1 MKQQVS
7 NIERSGWA
15 GALLIAGIFCIY
27 FGLRYSVGE
36 GVWFDEALTTYFIGL
51 DWENLLHFISR
62 FEANMALYYFLL
74 KAWSSVSISE
84 LWLRLFSLLCF
95 LAALWFIYLPI
106 KRHFGYRAG
115 LGFLVLCLSH
125 FYLARYSVEIRGYA
139 LALFFMAI
147 LWFAWTRIVLDGEK
161 RYWLLYAAT
170 GVFAVHSHFF
180 LALGIFCLGL
190 MALVVVKN
198 RSDFLKWL
206 AVHGLI
212 GLSFLPILAF
222 VLVKESGQLD
232 WIGTPSLKALIY
244 LAFEYSGSAPQ
255 SSDPVRF
262 ILLFTLGLATFLG
275 MAWIVRSADRQ
286 KLGDNSQ
293 LRFWVAGLTVA
304 FAPVCIVFVISQFQ
318 PIFSTRFFIAFM
330 PFYLMLGAAGI
341 ALVFR
346 SWSLAPIF
354 IVMAL
359 MGTSAQAYVNRESNR
374 WAPTF
379 SYLAERCSQGQ
390 AVLYLSPK
398 GQTATKFYEKNSP
411 TGCNLDSLPFDIT
424 PGSYFTKTEE
434 YPLELKDLDRYNT
447 VWVVKTHLSEGDKKK
462 LTQYLRQIESEVGPC
477 DSSHGN
483 VAIEVLHCARADD
496 SEKSDKGL

>member
-7 NIERSGWA
+7 SVERSGWA
-15 GALLIAGIFCIY
+15 GALLIAGSFCIY
-27 FGLRYSVGE
+27 FGLRYSLRE
-36 GVWFDEALTTYFIGL
+36 GIWFDEALTTYFIGL
-51 DWENLLHFISR
+51 DWQNLLHFISR

-74 KAWSSVSISE
+74 KAWSSASSSE

-95 LAALWFIYLPI
+95 LAALWFIYLPL

-139 LALFFMAI
+139 LAMFLMAI
-147 LWFAWTRIVLDGEK
+147 LWFSWTRIVLDGEQK
-161 RYWLLYAAT
+161 YWLLYAAT

-222 VLVKESGQLD
+222 VLFKESGQLD

-255 SSDPVRF
+255 ASDPVRF
-262 ILLFTLGLATFLG
+262 TLLLTLGLVTIVG
-275 MAWIVRSADRQ
+275 MAWIVRSADRP
-286 KLGDNSQ
+286 KVGGSSQ
-293 LRFWVAGLTVA
+293 LRFWMAGLIVA
-304 FAPVCIVFVISQFQ
+304 SAPVFIVFVISQYQ
-318 PIFSTRFFIAFM
+318 PIFSTRFFITFM

-359 MGTSAQAYVNRESNR
+359 MAMSAQAYINRESNR

-379 SYLAERCSQGQ
+379 SYLAEHCSQGQ

-398 GQTATKFYEKNSP
+398 GQTATKFYEKNLP
-411 TGCNLDSLPFDIT
+411 TGCNLVSLPFELT
-424 PGSYFTKTEE
+424 PENYFTKTEE
-434 YPLELKDLDRYNT
+434 YPLELKGLDSYNT

-462 LTQYLRQIESEVGPC
+462 LASYLQQIESEVGPC
-477 DSSHGN
+477 VSSHGN
-483 VAIEVLHCARADD
+483 VAIEVLRCTRADELE
-496 SEKSDKGL
+496 SNKAL